1 MPSGKWRKTE
11 TDGFSVYL
19 PCPGKSL
26 CHATVSSSV
35 AGGDEVSHAA
45 ALEECGGGHGIVF
58 AEEFGES
65 DHLHQAQPDDGCF
78 GVVST
83 PQTVT
88 EACAHRNNVLKQGQ
102 IRMERLL
109 ECQNGATHPALSRNM
124 VQISVKPINFVS
136 DKSINPAFL
145 LCTLLFKS
153 LVFVRFF

>member
-19 PCPGKSL
+19 SCPGKSL

-78 GVVST
+78 SVVST

-88 EACAHRNNVLKQGQ
+88 EPCAHCNNVLKQGQ

-109 ECQNGATHPALSRNM
+109 ECQNGAMHPALYRNV
-124 VQISVKPINFVS
+124 VQISVQPHIPVLDTQIHF
-136 DKSINPAFL
+136 
-145 LCTLLFKS
+145 
-153 LVFVRFF
+153 